1 MKPVFKRFI
10 SILIATVLV
19 CGLSGCSDSADDD
32 FSSNSDNNRIMVT
45 GTLKVGVTDYAP
57 LDMKKDDGSWTGF
70 DADLACGFAES
81 LGVKASFVEIDWDDR
96 INLLEAGKIDCI
108 WNGMTKTEKL
118 ENSLS
123 LSDPYLTCSLVVVM
137 KEDQFKKYDSIEK
150 CGQLLFSVERGS
162 LGQAEA
168 DERGVRTL
176 ICASQSNALQDVW
189 NGKCDAAIVDTI
201 IASELVG
208 EGKEFDGLRY
218 DFNLNPGEIVVGFRK
233 NSPLKND
240 LNAFLESVFS
250 SGKAKELA
258 EKYGLS
264 ASLVQR

>member
-1 MKPVFKRFI
+1 MKPVFKRLI

-32 FSSNSDNNRIMVT
+32 FSSNSDNNRIMMT

-57 LDMKKDDGSWTGF
+57 LDMKLDDGSWTGF
-70 DADLACGFAES
+70 DAELAGEFAES
-81 LGVKASFVEIDWDDR
+81 LGVKASFVEINWDER
-96 INLLEAGKIDCI
+96 IDLLENGKIDCI

-118 ENSLS
+118 EKSIS
-123 LSDPYLTCSLVVVM
+123 LSDPYLACSLVVVM
-137 KEDQFKKYDSIEK
+137 KSDQFEKYDSIDK

-176 ICASQSNALQDVW
+176 ICGSQKNALQDV
-189 NGKCDAAIVDTI
+189 NDGKCDAAIVDTL
-201 IASELVG
+201 IADELVG
-208 EGKEFDGLRY
+208 EGKEFGELRY
-218 DFNLNPGEIVVGFRK
+218 DFNLSPGEIVVGFRR

-240 LNAFLESVFS
+240 LNAFLDTAFS
-250 SGKAKELA
+250 SGRMAELA
-258 EKYGLS
+258 GKYGLS
-264 ASLVQR
+264 SSLIRR